1 MKIAFVTSHMTV
13 YTGAGKF
20 LVDYAN
26 AFNEKGHEITVIAQR
41 INQDN
46 FKFNKEI
53 TLIETGGSL
62 PSNPFHWLRFKK
74 IKKRYL
80 KVLNKLDVDLFFSQ
94 YFPSTYFCAKSDKRK
109 YVKHVN
115 FCHEPYLFF
124 HNKEFY
130 SNAPFFL
137 KIFSKV
143 LRHFF
148 KKYEIEGILD
158 TDDIICNSYYTKNKV
173 KDYYNR
179 ESIVHYIGVNCTNTT
194 DPKEYYNL
202 KHILNFKKK
211 PPIIFALGL
220 THHMKGTKEL
230 LLILKK
236 ILEHIPETIL
246 LIGGWIKKENKVM
259 IKKLIK
265 KLKIPPENVIIYGF
279 IERKLL
285 NYFYEQSY
293 LTLYTALNEALGLI
307 PLESMLNGTP
317 VIAFEE
323 GGPMETIL
331 DGKTGYLIKNRNLN
345 EFAEKVINLMK
356 DKDLYKMFS
365 KNAKEYVKTNLCY
378 KKLVPDLELIL
389 SKIINKN

>member
-1 MKIAFVTSHMTV
+1 MKIAFVTSHLTV
-13 YTGAGKF
+13 FTGAGKF
-20 LVDYAN
+20 LMDYAN
-26 AFNEKGHEITVIAQR
+26 AFSERGHEITVVAQK

-46 FKFNKEI
+46 FKFNKKI
-53 TLIETGGSL
+53 TLIETGGPL
-62 PSNPFHWLRFKK
+62 PSNPYHWLRFKK

-80 KVLNKLDVDLFFSQ
+80 KILNKLDIDLFVSF
-94 YFPSTYFCAKSDKRK
+94 YFPSNYFCSKVNIRK
-109 YVKHVN
+109 CVKHVN
-115 FCHEPYLFF
+115 YCNEPYLFF

-130 SNAPFFL
+130 SNAPFLL
-137 KIFSKV
+137 KIYSRV
-143 LRHFF
+143 LRYFF
-148 KKYEIEGILD
+148 KKYDIKGAHDADEIISSSNY
-158 TDDIICNSYYTKNKV
+158 IQKQVRNC
-173 KDYYNR
+173 YNR
-179 ESIVHYIGVNCTNTT
+179 ESLVHYIGVDCKNTT
-194 DPKEYYNL
+194 HPKDYYNL
-202 KHILNFKKK
+202 EQILNLKKN

-230 LLILKK
+230 MLILKK
-236 ILEHIPETIL
+236 ILEHIPETVL

-293 LTLYTALNEALGLI
+293 LTFYTTLNEAFGLI

-323 GGPMETIL
+323 AGPMETIL
-331 DGKTGYLIKNRNLN
+331 DGKTGYLIKNRNFN
-345 EFAEKVINLMK
+345 EFAEKVITLMK
-356 DKDLYKMFS
+356 DKDLYS
-365 KNAKEYVKTNLCY
+365 KICENAKEHVKNNYCY
-378 KKLVPDLELIL
+378 KKWIPDLELIL